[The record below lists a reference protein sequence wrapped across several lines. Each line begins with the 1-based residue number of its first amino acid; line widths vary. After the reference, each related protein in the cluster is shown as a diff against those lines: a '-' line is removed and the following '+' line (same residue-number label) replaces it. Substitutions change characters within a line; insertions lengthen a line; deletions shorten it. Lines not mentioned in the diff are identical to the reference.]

1 MFSKY
6 GTILSCKVAEENG
19 KSKCFGFVQFETQNS
34 AISAISS
41 LNGAV
46 FEGKKLYVS
55 TFKKKEERM
64 MDGFKE
70 QKFNNLY
77 VKNFDCNLTE
87 DLLREKFSRYG
98 KVNSAVIMR
107 DEEGNSRGFGFVK
120 GWNTRPMNAR
130 ADVGEPENLNTEES
144 TPTACKNDTMVVEQD
159 KEPTA
164 AVQVEGLET
173 EATPSA
179 TIGGVQ
185 VVQGLEE
192 LACKGIDVDQF
203 VDEAVLEAAIDII
216 EEAAGNVMQEN
227 EVNAQQVEGL
237 EAGASPVEQ
246 GLEEVTPSPTIGGV
260 NGGGSVSRLKEMVQE
275 LRAKGIDISI
285 VSKESETRSI
295 GSCPSLSYNAWAK
308 GMKEKWG
315 PKREKLIDEAKQE
328 VLNYFEKT
336 FKELGQSKYDEMEPQ
351 LLEEAGSIFVSKL
364 KEAEPKERG
373 EQNAVKAKV
382 QEGEV
387 CSSGSGNKKKE
398 WELNEWALLLKEK
411 WEQDEDLGDIID
423 ESLREIRAYL
433 RENHGGWL
441 EKFDSKVASEASS
454 ILKCKIVASSI
465 GKKYGPKSRL
475 GWGLK
480 CKHLSTGYLL
490 YDWARKYFDGVID
503 SEDSGSSEGSD
514 EG

>member
-1 MFSKY
+1 MKSLSLSDRIFHCRLRGLELLLLDTLLAAGLACVHHLRPGVEAGYPILAMHVQYRKDFEV
-6 GTILSCKVAEENG
+6 TI
-19 KSKCFGFVQFETQNS
+19 
-34 AISAISS
+34 
-41 LNGAV
+41 
-46 FEGKKLYVS
+46 
-55 TFKKKEERM
+55 
-64 MDGFKE
+64 
-70 QKFNNLY
+70 
-77 VKNFDCNLTE
+77 
-87 DLLREKFSRYG
+87 DLQVGYNR
-98 KVNSAVIMR
+98 
-107 DEEGNSRGFGFVK
+107 

-285 VSKESETRSI
+285 VSKKSETRSI

-328 VLNYFEKT
+328 VLNYFEKA

-364 KEAEPKERG
+364 KEAEPKERV

-454 ILKCKIVASSI
+454 ILKCKIEASSI